1 MYTLQKPGAHQAAIR
16 GVFQNKATGEGLALE
31 MKEWILTHM
40 REMGALESTLAL
52 LREMQDELLDE
63 LSSLEEK
70 FGSKNSVLK
79 LMLLR
84 LWL

>member
-1 MYTLQKPGAHQAAIR
+1 
-16 GVFQNKATGEGLALE
+16 
-31 MKEWILTHM
+31 M

-63 LSSLEEK
+63 LSSSEEK